1 LDLSAASVSSP
12 YIVGSI
18 LFGADEF
25 VSNHV
30 ASRIQHMHAPF
41 GPCTALGIV
50 RGGNLVGGVV
60 YHGYV
65 GHDIQVSIALDR
77 TAFLPWRALFAYPFE
92 QLGCSRLT
100 AFTGRKNKKARK
112 LLENLGFNL
121 EGVHLRGL
129 DGTSDAMSYGML
141 KENCRWIKG
150 HGKKYASR
158 PAAA

>member
-1 LDLSAASVSSP
+1 LSAVEASKP

-25 VSNHV
+25 ISNHV
-30 ASRIQHMHAPF
+30 ASRIPHMQAPF

-65 GHDIQVSIALDR
+65 GHDIQVSIALDSS
-77 TAFLPWRALFAYPFE
+77 AFLPWRALFAYPFE
-92 QLGCSRLT
+92 QLGCARLT

-112 LLENLGFNL
+112 LLENLGFRL
-121 EGVHLRGL
+121 EGVHERAL

-141 KENCRWIKG
+141 KENCRWIRDN
-150 HGKKYASR
+150 GKKYASR
-158 PAAA
+158 TAAA